1 VDRLGRSARGWR
13 LGLTAVGI
21 GVLLYG
27 TVAGTDD
34 MFPFGPFRM
43 YAGYYSPD
51 GVITSNNLFART
63 ATGQVLRPTA
73 ADIGLARGDIEGE
86 LSSFVSDPSRLA
98 DLAQVHERLH
108 PTASPYVSMWIS
120 QKRWQLRDRAVVS
133 QSTVTLV
140 SWNAT

>member
-1 VDRLGRSARGWR
+1 V
-13 LGLTAVGI
+13 TAVAV

-43 YAGYYSPD
+43 YAGYYPPD

-63 ATGQVLRPTA
+63 ASGQVVRPTA

-86 LSSFVSDPSRLA
+86 LGAYVGDPSRLG
-98 DLAQVHERLH
+98 DLAQVYHRLH
-108 PTASPYVSMWIS
+108 PQAPPYVSMWIS
-120 QKRWQLRDRAVVS
+120 QKRWQLHHRAVVGE
-133 QSTVTLV
+133 STVTLV
-140 SWNAT
+140 SWQAA